1 MNPRSLPAPTLAN
14 LYPPVR
20 GYSYFEAASVLPFAS
35 EAEPQTAANI
45 WWLAEHALLAYDQ
58 PATIEA
64 ALAPHGYRAE
74 CFADR
79 ASSTFAYAAIGADHG
94 VLSFRGTEA
103 LTPGDSL
110 FKLGDVVR
118 DWLTDARFARRG
130 FDDAGRVHAGFGAAL
145 ERIWPGLES
154 VLAQAPRWW
163 CTGHSMGAALAAL
176 AAVRIGRRGNTL
188 AALATF
194 GQPRTGCAN
203 FALRLDALPCVR
215 VVNACDL
222 VPRMPPERLGFAHAG
237 TLLHLDAEQFT
248 RYGATVRGHLRR
260 LPATL
265 KHGVGALTPIELID
279 HAPLY
284 YAIKCCNAALA
295 RLERPGAG

>member
-20 GYSYFEAASVLPFAS
+20 GHRYFEAASVLPFAS
-35 EAEPQTAANI
+35 DAGPQAAANI

-58 PATIEA
+58 PAAIEA
-64 ALAPHGYRAE
+64 ALAPHGYRAS

-79 ASSTFAYAAIGADHG
+79 ASSTFAYAAVGADHG

-118 DWLTDARFARRG
+118 DWLTDAHFAPRD
-130 FDDAGRVHAGFGAAL
+130 FDDAGRVHAGFCGAL
-145 ERIWPGLES
+145 ERIWSALEP

-176 AAVRIGRRGNTL
+176 AAVRIGRRAGAL

-194 GQPRTGCAN
+194 GQPRTGNAA
-203 FALRLDALPCVR
+203 FAHRLDALPCVR

-222 VPRMPPERLGFAHAG
+222 VPRMPPARLGFAHAG
-237 TLLHLDAEQFT
+237 ALVHLDQDQFT
-248 RYGATVRGHLRR
+248 SYGATVRSHLRR
-260 LPATL
+260 LPGTL

-284 YAIKCCNAALA
+284 YAIKCGNAALA
-295 RLERPGAG
+295 QLERPG